1 MTNTPRFRRQ
11 ADRGKHISP
20 TKSNEISPQQQKPL
34 FSLEYLN
41 GKHCLS
47 KCEKKEKAAF
57 ADTLHRLSQIP
68 WAEIMSAPRRGLG
81 HEKIAKKQIKAAI
94 PKHIKDDTNF
104 IAFRFFGKA
113 PMIGYKKDRVFYVLW
128 LDRTLK
134 VYNHGS

>member
-1 MTNTPRFRRQ
+1 MARPFFNKPINH
-11 ADRGKHISP
+11 GKRIVP
-20 TKSNEISPQQQKPL
+20 AKSNEISPLQQKPL

-68 WAEIMSAPRRGLG
+68 WIEIMGAPRHGLG
-81 HEKIAKKQIKAAI
+81 HEKIEQKQIKASM
-94 PKHIKDDTNF
+94 PKHIKDDTNI

-113 PMIGYKKDRVFYVLW
+113 PMVGYKKGRVFYVLW
-128 LDRTLK
+128 LDRDRTL
-134 VYNHGS
+134 YSHGS